1 MRTTTTS
8 LPSAAA
14 AATVLMLL
22 LLTAAVEVEGIRPL
36 EAVKPQQQQ
45 QANVA
50 INVVSGPPAAF
61 SSPAKRSV
69 SVDGQE
75 VVKATAHKLPG
86 FHEDYY
92 GASVHE
98 PRHH

>member
-1 MRTTTTS
+1 MRTSTS

-22 LLTAAVEVEGIRPL
+22 LLTAAVEVEAIRPL
-36 EAVKPQQQQ
+36 EAVKPQQ

-75 VVKATAHKLPG
+75 VVKATLTAHKLPG

>member
-1 MRTTTTS
+1 MRTTTSS

-22 LLTAAVEVEGIRPL
+22 LLTAAVEVEAIRPL
-36 EAVKPQQQQ
+36 EAVKPQQQ
-45 QANVA
+45 ANVA
-50 INVVSGPPAAF
+50 NVVSGAPAAF